1 MFAGN
6 ILILR
11 GNIEVLPQSR
21 RTVSYEF
28 LSNLVADY
36 LLESSP
42 DVDVSSALSIMP
54 VTQSEWFPISSGDL
68 YAMFCS
74 PGGMDLNPVF
84 TSHTTFRPSGST
96 GGGGELKL
104 FEHVGIP
111 LVHGWLVDP
120 ASTYADVLKRV
131 NDYDSAV
138 ELIAEVDH

>member
-11 GNIEVLPQSR
+11 GNIEVLPETR

-54 VTQSEWFPISSGDL
+54 LTQSESFTISSRL
-68 YAMFCS
+68 LMCYVC
-74 PGGMDLNPVF
+74 
-84 TSHTTFRPSGST
+84 
-96 GGGGELKL
+96 
-104 FEHVGIP
+104 
-111 LVHGWLVDP
+111 
-120 ASTYADVLKRV
+120 
-131 NDYDSAV
+131 
-138 ELIAEVDH
+138 